1 MKDDTYKKERLKEL
15 FESVVESDLNY
26 SGSFDNI
33 DYYRLFC
40 KAAAKEEIYKLM
52 GNDLCLFNCKYDNE
66 DAVMM
71 IFFIPIN
78 EKNFGVKNI
87 AEKVIQIV
95 EVIEEAFITIDY
107 LKSDEIK
114 EDKFIYVVGIKK
126 I

>member
-1 MKDDTYKKERLKEL
+1 MKNTYKDRLKEL

-26 SGSFDNI
+26 NGSFDNI
-33 DYYRLFC
+33 DYYNLFC
-40 KAAAKEEIYKLM
+40 KAASKEQIYRFM
-52 GNDLCLFNCKYDNE
+52 GNDLCMFNCKYDNS

-71 IFFIPIN
+71 VFFIPIN
-78 EKNFGVKNI
+78 TKNFGVKNI

-95 EVIEEAFITIDY
+95 EVIEETFITIDY

-126 I
+126 YTL